1 MHFLGFSAL
10 YVPSLVRPS
19 LNCYTGK
26 KGGIDLKFGFMN
38 FDGRFSR
45 ILNRMTELVLLNFI
59 FILTCL
65 PVLTIG
71 ASVAALYSVTL
82 KMARNEEGYVI
93 RGYFKGFA
101 ENFGQATMFWIIELL
116 LYAHLWVL
124 YAAAAVNGGR
134 ILTAYTVITWAL
146 GILYSLYFLFVFPL
160 TATFSNTFL
169 NIAKNSFIMSVSHF
183 PWALASYLAVALPL
197 AASFGISTRILRFSL
212 MFWVLT
218 GFSLLFYLSSF
229 CQIGRAHV

>member
-134 ILTAYTVITWAL
+134 ILTA
-146 GILYSLYFLFVFPL
+146 
-160 TATFSNTFL
+160 
-169 NIAKNSFIMSVSHF
+169 
-183 PWALASYLAVALPL
+183 
-197 AASFGISTRILRFSL
+197 
-212 MFWVLT
+212 
-218 GFSLLFYLSSF
+218 
-229 CQIGRAHV
+229 